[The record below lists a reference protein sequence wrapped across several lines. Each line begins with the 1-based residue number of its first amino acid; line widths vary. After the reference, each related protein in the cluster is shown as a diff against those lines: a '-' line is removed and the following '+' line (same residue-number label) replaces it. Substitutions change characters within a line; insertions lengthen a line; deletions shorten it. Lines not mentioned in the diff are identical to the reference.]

1 MVIQVGREGFLSI
14 SLSHVATLHFLLD
27 VFFRF
32 SSHFPAGVC
41 TLFSIVEHFS
51 GGCFSNNQHFS
62 VFYITFWNCFTDLV
76 PFFFLLFCRTSV
88 VYMYVYNRL
97 VNFFRFSC
105 RR

>member
-1 MVIQVGREGFLSI
+1 MVIRVGRGGFLSI

-32 SSHFPAGVC
+32 SSHSPAGVC
-41 TLFSIVEHFS
+41 TLFFIVEHFS

-76 PFFFLLFCRTSV
+76 PFFLPSFVELVLYIC
-88 VYMYVYNRL
+88 MYIIDL
-97 VNFFRFSC
+97 
-105 RR
+105 